1 MPNRSLEL
9 VGRREQSAA
18 AQTVDLK
25 SKPRRKPMTL
35 AMTPRLEEQIMYRW
49 QYCGQLSRQ
58 ISDGLRIRNREA
70 VEAVIQRRMNGRG
83 PVMPA
88 TRRAA

>member
-1 MPNRSLEL
+1 MPDRILRL
-9 VGRREQSAA
+9 VSRAGQPAA
-18 AQTVDLK
+18 AQTVETNH
-25 SKPRRKPMTL
+25 SPRRKPMKL

-70 VEAVIQRRMNGRG
+70 VEAVIQRRITGRG
-83 PVMPA
+83 PVTPA
-88 TRRAA
+88 RRVA